1 MFVTRVLGSV
11 GQQRVIFSKM
21 SNIWCSELLH
31 TLQIRRAEEKEMIE
45 KKRKEAEDKSYV
57 TMMDEEQMQTNKD
70 VAGKYESV
78 EDMEDD
84 FM

>member
-1 MFVTRVLGSV
+1 MFPRCQTGSD
-11 GQQRVIFSKM
+11 
-21 SNIWCSELLH
+21 
-31 TLQIRRAEEKEMIE
+31 TLQIKRAEEKELIE

-57 TMMDEEQMQTNKD
+57 TMMDEEQMQTNKE

>member
-1 MFVTRVLGSV
+1 VGHAASDSCFV
-11 GQQRVIFSKM
+11 
-21 SNIWCSELLH
+21 
-31 TLQIRRAEEKEMIE
+31 QIKNAAEKEMIE
-45 KKRKEAEDKSYV
+45 KKRKEAEDKSYI
-57 TMMDEEQMQTNKD
+57 TMMDVAEMQTNKE

>member
-1 MFVTRVLGSV
+1 MIDV
-11 GQQRVIFSKM
+11 
-21 SNIWCSELLH
+21 
-31 TLQIRRAEEKEMIE
+31 LQIKKAEEKEIIE

-57 TMMDEEQMQTNKD
+57 TMMDEDEMQSNKE

>member
-1 MFVTRVLGSV
+1 MDL
-11 GQQRVIFSKM
+11 
-21 SNIWCSELLH
+21 
-31 TLQIRRAEEKEMIE
+31 LQIKKAAEKEMIE
-45 KKRKEAEDKSYV
+45 QKRKEAEDKSYV
-57 TMMDEEQMQTNKD
+57 TMMDEHEMQSNKE

>member
-1 MFVTRVLGSV
+1 MLLTYYLQKGHEGKCKESRPGDSALGV
-11 GQQRVIFSKM
+11 
-21 SNIWCSELLH
+21 
-31 TLQIRRAEEKEMIE
+31 LQINKAAEKEMIE

-57 TMMDEEQMQTNKD
+57 TMMDEHEMESNKE

>member
-1 MFVTRVLGSV
+1 M
-11 GQQRVIFSKM
+11 K
-21 SNIWCSELLH
+21 
-31 TLQIRRAEEKEMIE
+31 RAEEKEAIE

-57 TMMDEEQMQTNKD
+57 TMMDVECMQSNKEISN
-70 VAGKYESV
+70 KYESV